1 MSNSRSTLL
10 VIDDETSARFGI
22 RDFLES
28 HGFEVDE
35 AGDHWSAEEAF
46 RERRPDAV
54 ILDYL
59 LPDGDTLELLVE
71 FKRISAAVPVL
82 ILTAH
87 GTIDL
92 AVNATKLGA
101 DQFLTK
107 PIDLPALLVLLRAE
121 IEKCRTRRQPPADPP
136 GASAISIVEDPG
148 PPAGRAGRS

>member
-1 MSNSRSTLL
+1 VSSLSGRVL
-10 VIDDETSARFGI
+10 VIDDEPAARFGI

-28 HGFEVDE
+28 HGYEVDE
-35 AGDHWSAEEAF
+35 ARDHASAEEAF

-59 LPDGDTLELLVE
+59 LPDGDTLDLLVK
-71 FKRISAAVPVL
+71 FKGIDPGVPVL

-92 AVNATKLGA
+92 AVKATKLGA

-107 PIDLPALLVLLRAE
+107 PIDLPQLLLLLRQE
-121 IEKCRTRRQPPADPP
+121 IETCRSRRQPPA
-136 GASAISIVEDPG
+136 
-148 PPAGRAGRS
+148 PA